1 MDDKAGGGDVVD
13 TVEEMS
19 ERSSGVCKPWY
30 DLKGRQEKSVSLL

>member
-1 MDDKAGGGDVVD
+1 MIV

-30 DLKGRQEKSVSLL
+30 DVKGRQETSVSLL